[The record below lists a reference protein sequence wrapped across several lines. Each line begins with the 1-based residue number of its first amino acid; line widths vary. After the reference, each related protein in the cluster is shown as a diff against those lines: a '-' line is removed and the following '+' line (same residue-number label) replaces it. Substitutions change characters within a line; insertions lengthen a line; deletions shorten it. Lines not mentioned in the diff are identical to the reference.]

1 MITNKKTVIT
11 FLIFDF
17 SKGKFMQLQS
27 SLPTLLSLLF
37 LFNAQHIHAQIQS
50 SAKSSSGTEIDW
62 ISPVEGTSFS
72 EGDELSVEV
81 GATDNGR
88 VSKVR
93 LYLDGRFVR
102 QENIA
107 DYEWDSNK
115 DSELSNLAV
124 GPHTLRAEVTDNDDN
139 VTTSSINFTVEAP
152 DHGTNISW
160 VSPIDGAAFIEGY
173 ALSVEVGATDNDG
186 IANVML
192 YLNDHFVRQENSAD
206 YEWDSY
212 KDSELA
218 NLAVGPH
225 TLRAEVTD
233 NDDNVTTSSINFT
246 VEAPDHGTNI
256 SWVSPIDG
264 AAFIEGYALSV
275 EVGATDNDGIANV
288 MLYLN
293 DHFVRQENS
302 ADYEWDSYKDSE
314 LANLADGPHTLRAEV
329 TDDDDN
335 VTTSSINFTVEA
347 SDAQETPG
355 TEETPDLE
363 GFPRLDTRFY
373 VPTDIIEG
381 SFNGEYSVSAGDR
394 IMIKNGVYSP
404 GDVRFKGAG
413 TANNPA
419 IFYAETAG
427 KVYFEGEV
435 HFEISGAYITLEGF
449 NFDGNEYEGDPAG
462 YVFRFEDCTGC
473 RLTNSQLVKY
483 TTNDGSKNYEVVINS
498 NGVLIDYNNFA
509 EKGGSIQFNVEAS
522 SSSKNNV
529 FRANY
534 WGNTP
539 DGSSLIRMGIS
550 SSQEHDTHNLVEY
563 NYFDEVTVD
572 DAELLSIKSGSNVIR
587 KNTLINIGKP
597 IVLRH
602 GKGNEVS
609 GNYITGSSCIRI
621 IDSEHL
627 IKNNYCDSQSYSLN
641 FQYGDSD
648 SHYNLPVESAIV
660 EGNIFK
666 GGKIYASKTKY
677 PDEPEGIELI
687 DNIFDNA
694 DIDLDDDMYEETDST
709 FTSNYEVPE
718 VPVSRDQV
726 GATYGISRNY

>member
-394 IMIKNGVYSP
+394 IMI
-404 GDVRFKGAG
+404 
-413 TANNPA
+413 
-419 IFYAETAG
+419 
-427 KVYFEGEV
+427 
-435 HFEISGAYITLEGF
+435 
-449 NFDGNEYEGDPAG
+449 
-462 YVFRFEDCTGC
+462 
-473 RLTNSQLVKY
+473 
-483 TTNDGSKNYEVVINS
+483 
-498 NGVLIDYNNFA
+498 
-509 EKGGSIQFNVEAS
+509 
-522 SSSKNNV
+522 
-529 FRANY
+529 
-534 WGNTP
+534 
-539 DGSSLIRMGIS
+539 
-550 SSQEHDTHNLVEY
+550 
-563 NYFDEVTVD
+563 
-572 DAELLSIKSGSNVIR
+572 
-587 KNTLINIGKP
+587 
-597 IVLRH
+597 
-602 GKGNEVS
+602 
-609 GNYITGSSCIRI
+609 
-621 IDSEHL
+621 
-627 IKNNYCDSQSYSLN
+627 
-641 FQYGDSD
+641 
-648 SHYNLPVESAIV
+648 
-660 EGNIFK
+660 
-666 GGKIYASKTKY
+666 
-677 PDEPEGIELI
+677 
-687 DNIFDNA
+687 
-694 DIDLDDDMYEETDST
+694 
-709 FTSNYEVPE
+709 
-718 VPVSRDQV
+718 
-726 GATYGISRNY
+726 

>member
-347 SDAQETPG
+347 SDAQETP
-355 TEETPDLE
+355 DLE

-394 IMIKNGVYSP
+394 IMIK
-404 GDVRFKGAG
+404 
-413 TANNPA
+413 
-419 IFYAETAG
+419 
-427 KVYFEGEV
+427 
-435 HFEISGAYITLEGF
+435 
-449 NFDGNEYEGDPAG
+449 
-462 YVFRFEDCTGC
+462 
-473 RLTNSQLVKY
+473 
-483 TTNDGSKNYEVVINS
+483 
-498 NGVLIDYNNFA
+498 
-509 EKGGSIQFNVEAS
+509 
-522 SSSKNNV
+522 
-529 FRANY
+529 
-534 WGNTP
+534 
-539 DGSSLIRMGIS
+539 
-550 SSQEHDTHNLVEY
+550 
-563 NYFDEVTVD
+563 
-572 DAELLSIKSGSNVIR
+572 
-587 KNTLINIGKP
+587 
-597 IVLRH
+597 
-602 GKGNEVS
+602 
-609 GNYITGSSCIRI
+609 
-621 IDSEHL
+621 
-627 IKNNYCDSQSYSLN
+627 
-641 FQYGDSD
+641 
-648 SHYNLPVESAIV
+648 
-660 EGNIFK
+660 
-666 GGKIYASKTKY
+666 
-677 PDEPEGIELI
+677 
-687 DNIFDNA
+687 
-694 DIDLDDDMYEETDST
+694 
-709 FTSNYEVPE
+709 
-718 VPVSRDQV
+718 
-726 GATYGISRNY
+726 

>member
-218 NLAVGPH
+218 NLA
-225 TLRAEVTD
+225 
-233 NDDNVTTSSINFT
+233 
-246 VEAPDHGTNI
+246 
-256 SWVSPIDG
+256 
-264 AAFIEGYALSV
+264 
-275 EVGATDNDGIANV
+275 
-288 MLYLN
+288 
-293 DHFVRQENS
+293 
-302 ADYEWDSYKDSE
+302 
-314 LANLADGPHTLRAEV
+314 DGPHTLRAEV

-347 SDAQETPG
+347 SDAQ
-355 TEETPDLE
+355 ETPDLE

-627 IKNNYCDSQSYSLN
+627 IKNNYCDSESYSLN